1 VCQMYIQVF
10 QTVKRGCMMQ
20 KKIPK
25 YEKIKE
31 YVIKGIKA
39 RNFLDV
45 VPSENRLAETFGVS
59 RMTARK
65 AIDAIEREGFVERV
79 PGKGTFVKKKHY
91 TTGFFR
97 VRPFQ
102 KWADDL
108 NVVLTTDVQKAQVVD
123 PPADVS
129 KQLETGEQ
137 LILISRLWYFD
148 QKPVR
153 YEIRYLRPDI
163 CAGILWEDLKNES
176 IHSILINKYKL
187 QLTRISQ
194 SMEAIVLSEETAPIF
209 GVQPGYPV
217 FHIKRTIY
225 SFDDPV
231 TYVEYYMRGE
241 MAFRDTFSPQFD
253 PADFFKQENMT
264 P

>member
-1 VCQMYIQVF
+1 ME
-10 QTVKRGCMMQ
+10 
-20 KKIPK
+20 KKYPK
-25 YEKIKE
+25 YEKIKD

-39 RNFLDV
+39 RNFTLA
-45 VPSENRLAETFGVS
+45 VPSENQLAETFGVS

-65 AIDAIEREGFVERV
+65 AIDAIERDGFVERV

-108 NVVLTTDVQKAQVVD
+108 NVALTTEVLEAQVVD
-123 PPADVS
+123 PPAHVAV
-129 KQLETGEQ
+129 QLETGDQ
-137 LILISRLWYFD
+137 LILIRRLWYFD

-176 IHSILINKYKL
+176 IHSILINKYQL

-209 GVQPGYPV
+209 NAHPGYPV

-231 TYVEYYMRGE
+231 TYVEYTMRGE
-241 MAFRDTFSPQFD
+241 MAFRDTFSPQFRSGR
-253 PADFFKQENMT
+253 FFDLRKQETMV

>member
-1 VCQMYIQVF
+1 
-10 QTVKRGCMMQ
+10 MQ
-20 KKIPK
+20 KKVPK
-25 YEKIKE
+25 YEKIKA
-31 YVIKGIKA
+31 YVIKGIKTH
-39 RNFLDV
+39 NFMDV
-45 VPSENRLAETFGVS
+45 VPSENKLAETFGVS

-65 AIDAIEREGFVERV
+65 AIDAIERDGFVKRV
-79 PGKGTFVKKKHY
+79 PGKGTFVKKKQHY

-108 NVVLTTDVQKAQVVD
+108 NVVLTTDLLEAQVVD

-129 KQLETGEQ
+129 IQLETRDQ
-137 LILISRLWYFD
+137 LIFFRRLWYFD

-187 QLTRISQ
+187 QLTKISQ

-209 GVQPGYPV
+209 DVNAGYPV

-231 TYVEYYMRGE
+231 TYVEYYMLGE

-253 PADFFKQENMT
+253 PADFYNSQKRENMA
-264 P
+264 

>member
-1 VCQMYIQVF
+1 MEQ
-10 QTVKRGCMMQ
+10 GCVM
-20 KKIPK
+20 KKKYPK
-25 YEKIKE
+25 YEKIKD

-39 RNFLDV
+39 RNFTDG
-45 VPSENRLAETFGVS
+45 VPSENQLAQTFGVS

-79 PGKGTFVKKKHY
+79 PGKGTFVKKQHY

-102 KWADDL
+102 KWAEDL
-108 NVVLTTDVQKAQVVD
+108 NVVLTTEVKEARVVD

-129 KQLETGEQ
+129 IQLETGDPM
-137 LILISRLWYFD
+137 IFIRRLWYFD

-176 IHSILINKYKL
+176 IHSILINKYQL

-194 SMEAIVLSEETAPIF
+194 SMEAIVLSDETAPIF
-209 GVQPGYPV
+209 DVQPGYPV
-217 FHIKRTIY
+217 FYIKRTIY

-253 PADFFKQENMT
+253 PTDFSNSQKRGNMAL
-264 P
+264 

>member
-1 VCQMYIQVF
+1 M
-10 QTVKRGCMMQ
+10 
-20 KKIPK
+20 KKKYPK
-25 YEKIKE
+25 YEKIKD

-39 RNFLDV
+39 RNFTDA
-45 VPSENRLAETFGVS
+45 VPSENQLAEAFGVS

-79 PGKGTFVKKKHY
+79 PGKGTFVKKKQHY

-108 NVVLTTDVQKAQVVD
+108 NVVLTTEVQEAQLVD
-123 PPADVS
+123 PPVDVT
-129 KQLETGEQ
+129 KQLEASDQ
-137 LILISRLWYFD
+137 LIRIRRLWYFD

-176 IHSILINKYKL
+176 IHSILMNKYKL

-194 SMEAIVLSEETAPIF
+194 SMQAIVLTEETAPIF
-209 GVQPGYPV
+209 DVRPGYPV

-231 TYVEYYMRGE
+231 TYVEYFMRGE

-253 PADFFKQENMT
+253 PSDFFNTQGREDVAS
-264 P
+264 

>member
-1 VCQMYIQVF
+1 
-10 QTVKRGCMMQ
+10 MM
-20 KKIPK
+20 KKKVPK
-25 YEKIKE
+25 YEKIKD

-39 RNFLDV
+39 RNFTDT
-45 VPSENRLAETFGVS
+45 VPSENQLAETFGVS

-65 AIDAIEREGFVERV
+65 AIDIIEREGFVERV
-79 PGKGTFVKKKHY
+79 PGKGTFVKKKQHY

-108 NVVLTTDVQKAQVVD
+108 NVVLTTEVQEAQIVD
-123 PPADVS
+123 PPAHVS
-129 KQLETGEQ
+129 KQLESSEQ
-137 LILISRLWYFD
+137 LILIRRLWFFD
-148 QKPVR
+148 KKPVR

-176 IHSILINKYKL
+176 IHNILMNKYKL

-194 SMEAIVLSEETAPIF
+194 SMEAIILSEETAPIF
-209 GVQPGYPV
+209 DVRPGYPA

-241 MAFRDTFSPQFD
+241 MAFRDTFLPQFD
-253 PADFFKQENMT
+253 PTDFRNLQERENT
-264 P
+264 AL

>member
-1 VCQMYIQVF
+1 M
-10 QTVKRGCMMQ
+10 
-20 KKIPK
+20 KKKYPK
-25 YEKIKE
+25 YEQIKD

-39 RNFLDV
+39 RNFTDA
-45 VPSENRLAETFGVS
+45 VPSENQLAETFGVS

-65 AIDAIEREGFVERV
+65 AIDTIEREGVVERV
-79 PGKGTFVKKKHY
+79 PGKGTFVKKKQHY

-97 VRPFQ
+97 VMPFQ

-108 NVVLTTDVQKAQVVD
+108 NVTLTTEVQEAQVVD
-123 PPADVS
+123 PPVDVS
-129 KQLETGEQ
+129 RQLETRDP
-137 LILISRLWYFD
+137 LILIRRLWYFD

-176 IHSILINKYKL
+176 IHSILMNKYKL

-209 GVQPGYPV
+209 DVQPGYPV

-231 TYVEYYMRGE
+231 TYVEYTMRGE
-241 MAFRDTFSPQFD
+241 MAFRDTFSPQLD
-253 PADFFKQENMT
+253 PTDFFNLQERENRVL
-264 P
+264 

>member
-1 VCQMYIQVF
+1 M
-10 QTVKRGCMMQ
+10 
-20 KKIPK
+20 KKKYPK
-25 YEKIKE
+25 YEKIRD
-31 YVIKGIKA
+31 YVIKGIKT
-39 RNFLDV
+39 RNFTDA
-45 VPSENRLAETFGVS
+45 VPSENQLAETFGVS

-65 AIDAIEREGFVERV
+65 AIDTVEREGFVERV
-79 PGKGTFVKKKHY
+79 PGKGTFVKKKQHY

-108 NVVLTTDVQKAQVVD
+108 NVVLTSEVQEAQVVD
-123 PPADVS
+123 PPLNVS
-129 KQLETGEQ
+129 EQLETSEQ
-137 LILISRLWYFD
+137 LILIRRLWYFD

-153 YEIRYLRPDI
+153 YEVRYLRPDM

-176 IHSILINKYKL
+176 IHSILMNKYKL

-194 SMEAIVLSEETAPIF
+194 SMEAITLSEETAPIF
-209 GVQPGYPV
+209 DEPPGYAV

-253 PADFFKQENMT
+253 PSDFSNQQGRENIAQYK
-264 P
+264 